1 MAIELEQS
9 GFEFKPGRDE
19 RQRMEEPL
27 PVELEAVADVHLPSP
42 RIPTAKLDAF
52 YVTILEFAAVHDDHH
67 PAYQADNFQLIF
79 NLPRRELIQEDFR
92 TTKIIVQSLGA
103 LQSKLLEAELEFER
117 QKSVT
122 PGREVIVMQDA
133 DGNWLEIREKREIG

>member
-1 MAIELEQS
+1 MAIELEQPA
-9 GFEFKPGRDE
+9 FEFKPSRDA

-27 PVELEAVADVHLPSP
+27 PVDLEAVADVHLPSP
-42 RIPTAKLDAF
+42 RIPVAKLDAL
-52 YVTILEFAAVHDDHH
+52 YVTILEFAPIHEDHH

-92 TTKIIVQSLGA
+92 TTKIVVQSLGA
-103 LQSKLLEAELEFER
+103 LQTKLLEAELEHER

-122 PGREVIVMQDA
+122 PGQEVIVLQDA
-133 DGNWLEIREKREIG
+133 DGNWLEIRERREIG

>member
-9 GFEFKPGRDE
+9 AFEFKPGRDA

-42 RIPTAKLDAF
+42 RIPVAKLDAL
-52 YVTILEFAAVHDDHH
+52 YIAILEFAPIHDDHY
-67 PAYQADNFQLIF
+67 PAYQSDNFQLIF

-103 LQSKLLEAELEFER
+103 LQTKLVEAETEHER

-122 PGREVIVMQDA
+122 PGQEVIVLQDA